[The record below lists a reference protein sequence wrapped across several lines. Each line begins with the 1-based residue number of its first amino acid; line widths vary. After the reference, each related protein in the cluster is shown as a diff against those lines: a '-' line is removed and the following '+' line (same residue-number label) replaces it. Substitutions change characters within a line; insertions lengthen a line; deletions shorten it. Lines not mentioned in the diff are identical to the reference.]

1 MSRYLRAKD
10 IVMQAEHTRTYAIRG
25 ICIEAPRNKNILQP
39 SPARFAAFHMQVTMF
54 P

>member
-1 MSRYLRAKD
+1 
-10 IVMQAEHTRTYAIRG
+10 MQAEQTRTYAIHG
-25 ICIEAPRNKNILQP
+25 ICIEAPRNKNNKDIPQP